1 MNPKSTKP
9 WKKITNRNLL
19 RDLDLFQ
26 EILFSVTADASGL
39 SYKEATAVNYDVY
52 IAHSQLRSKS
62 ITELLAWSFMIV
74 VSV

>member
-39 SYKEATAVNYDVY
+39 CYKEATAVNYDVY
-52 IAHSQLRSKS
+52 ILVEEKVNYRATCFVIYDRSFC
-62 ITELLAWSFMIV
+62 IT
-74 VSV
+74 